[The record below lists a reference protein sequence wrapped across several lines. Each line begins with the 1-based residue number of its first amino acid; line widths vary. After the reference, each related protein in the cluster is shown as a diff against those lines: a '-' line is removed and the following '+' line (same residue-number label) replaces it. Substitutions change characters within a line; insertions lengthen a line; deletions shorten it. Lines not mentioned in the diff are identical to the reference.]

1 MSNRVVCYVGLI
13 LFCLLT
19 TPASAQ
25 PAPAADWAHVSPETS
40 GWAATS
46 LTEAKAFAD
55 EHNFAAVMVVQHGS
69 VVAEWGDTSKPMQL
83 ASVRKSLLDAL
94 VGIAVSRHQIDLGST
109 LQQLGVGDNEP
120 ALSAEEKQA
129 TVLML
134 LEARS
139 GIYHPALYETAAMA
153 AKRPPRLSHAPGTF
167 WYYNNWDF
175 NALGTIY
182 EKAVGKSIYQAFND
196 EIARKIGMQD
206 YDPRAQR
213 YSRGAASIHP
223 AYTFRMSTRDLAR
236 FGLLFLDHG
245 RWNDQQV
252 VPSDW
257 VRNSTAPHSDG
268 EEGFGYGY
276 LWWTADMPGPSSRAP
291 RLPAGSY
298 FAWGAR
304 GQYAIVIPKD
314 DLVIV
319 ERADRDSDRSPP
331 RVHEAMHLVNLI
343 RQAGHLEHEN

>member
-1 MSNRVVCYVGLI
+1 MWYAWLI
-13 LFCLLT
+13 IFSLVIS
-19 TPASAQ
+19 PALAQ
-25 PAPAADWAHVSPETS
+25 PAPAGEWTHVPPEAS
-40 GWAATS
+40 GWAATT
-46 LTEAKAFAD
+46 LAEARAFAD
-55 EHNFAAVMVVQHGS
+55 EHNFAAVMIVQHGS
-69 VVAEWGDTSKPMQL
+69 VVAEWGDTSKPMEL

-94 VGIAVSRHQIDLGST
+94 IGIAVSHRQIDLGST
-109 LQQLGVGDNEP
+109 LQQLGIDDNAP

-139 GIYHPALYETAAMA
+139 GIYHPALYETPAMA

-182 EKAVGKSIYQAFND
+182 EKAVGTSIYQAFDD

-206 YDPRAQR
+206 YDPRSQR
-213 YSRGAASIHP
+213 YSRGAASVHP

-236 FGLLFLDHG
+236 FALLFLNGG

-252 VPSDW
+252 VPTDW
-257 VRNSTAPHSDG
+257 VRESTMPHSDG
-268 EEGFGYGY
+268 EDGFGYGY
-276 LWWTADMPGPSSRAP
+276 LWWTADMPAPSRRAP

-304 GQYAIVIPKD
+304 GQYAMVIPKD

-331 RVHEAMHLVNLI
+331 RVHDAVHLVNLI
-343 RQAGHLEHEN
+343 RQAGHLQEK